1 MAPCSP
7 WSIFSLSINYDYFSI
22 LFDSISVCI
31 RYSLIKSFY
40 KQIKSC
46 FSICVGKGG
55 VYMGMYNTDEA
66 IEDFAHSCFVY
77 SIAKGWPLYMST
89 KNTILKQYDGRFKDI
104 FEDIFQK

>member
-1 MAPCSP
+1 
-7 WSIFSLSINYDYFSI
+7 
-22 LFDSISVCI
+22 
-31 RYSLIKSFY
+31 
-40 KQIKSC
+40 
-46 FSICVGKGG
+46 
-55 VYMGMYNTDEA
+55 MGMYNTDEA